1 MSLVLW
7 LVAHRLPHTASYV
20 YTLSSWIQHCMILS
34 IILFSQIWEL
44 QTSIFLG
51 SRSWQKCTFNIP
63 DGENLHA
70 DSMYPWGSFQLSSV
84 PQRQLS
90 ASARYSG
97 TQSWRHGSGYRIQAD
112 PQHRS
117 PTRRRACVQEH
128 STLPRRLSLPG
139 LIVMTFQR
147 LSSRR
152 ILQSLRPSETFQRL
166 VRYETSICRVL
177 QIPSCPRCHGVTL
190 VRKLRFTALYWPSHG
205 EGLQKRKPK
214 ASTDDHPSTQK
225 LLYL

>member
-7 LVAHRLPHTASYV
+7 LVAHRLAHTTSYMC
-20 YTLSSWIQHCMILS
+20 TLSSWIQHCILS
-34 IILFSQIWEL
+34 VILFSQIWEL
-44 QTSIFLG
+44 QNSIFLG
-51 SRSWQKCTFNIP
+51 SRSWQKCTCNIP
-63 DGENLHA
+63 DGGNLHA
-70 DSMYPWGSFQLSSV
+70 DSLYPWGSFQLSSV

-90 ASARYSG
+90 ASARHSG
-97 TQSWRHGSGYRIQAD
+97 TQSWQHGSGYGIQAD

-117 PTRRRACVQEH
+117 PTRRPTCVQEH

-147 LSSRR
+147 LSSRKR
-152 ILQSLRPSETFQRL
+152 LQSLRPSETFQRL
-166 VRYETSICRVL
+166 VRHETSICWVL
-177 QIPSCPRCHGVTL
+177 QIPSRPRCHGVTL
-190 VRKLRFTALYWPSHG
+190 VRKLRFTALYWPSNSVS
-205 EGLQKRKPK
+205 LQKRRPK